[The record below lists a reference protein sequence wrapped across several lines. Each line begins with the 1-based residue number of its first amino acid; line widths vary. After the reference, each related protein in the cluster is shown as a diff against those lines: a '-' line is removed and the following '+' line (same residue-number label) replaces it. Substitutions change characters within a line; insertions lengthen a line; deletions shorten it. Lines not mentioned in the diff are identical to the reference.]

1 MALSPYPH
9 LFDELDGAFTRST
22 QLYTQRVSGHATPK
36 NYRFTI
42 EEMFLWMVAEFGLI
56 DIGDIWH
63 LHEQTTPS
71 TTWTIN
77 HNLNRPIIA
86 RVKDASGNNVVGE
99 VADVSVDQATITF
112 TIAISGEAIIH

>member
-1 MALSPYPH
+1 
-9 LFDELDGAFTRST
+9 
-22 QLYTQRVSGHATPK
+22 
-36 NYRFTI
+36 
-42 EEMFLWMVAEFGLI
+42 MVAEFGLV
-56 DIGDIWH
+56 DVGDIWH

-99 VADVSVDQATITF
+99 VTDVNVDQANITF
-112 TIAISGEAIIH
+112 TIAIAGEAIIH